1 MIKLR
6 DIHNKRAL
14 TIQEAADYACVSR
27 STIENWMSKGIL
39 PFENLPGRG
48 SGSNRFKRI
57 RKTDLNNF
65 LDQYYQQNF
74 KPNKKKESKELFLIP
89 RNT

>member
-1 MIKLR
+1 MMELNNR
-6 DIHNKRAL
+6 RAF
-14 TIQEAADYACVSR
+14 TIPEAAEYTCVSR
-27 STIENWMSKGIL
+27 STIENWMEKGIL

-48 SGSNRFKRI
+48 SSKYQFKSI
-57 RKTDLNNF
+57 RKVDLDNF
-65 LDQYYQQNF
+65 LDKFYQQNF